1 MNMNNTG
8 TVQTHVFV
16 SRANLPLPGATVTVT
31 RRTDAGG
38 EELIA
43 VQQTD
48 SSGTTPL
55 ISVSTPETAESQ
67 SPGAGKGYSFMDIT
81 ADLPG
86 YEQVTVRDVQV
97 FPGILTLQ
105 EIQLLPTAPLF
116 GPSEQGQEFTVSPQ
130 NL

>member
-1 MNMNNTG
+1 MILSNTG
-8 TVQTHVFV
+8 TVQTHVFL
-16 SRANLPLPGATVTVT
+16 SRANLPLPGATVIVT
-31 RRTDAGG
+31 RRTDTGG
-38 EELIA
+38 TELIA

-55 ISVSTPETAESQ
+55 ISVSTPESAESQ
-67 SPGAGKGYSFMDIT
+67 SPGSARSFSYVDIT

-97 FPGILTLQ
+97 FPGVLTLQ

-116 GPSEQGQEFTVSPQ
+116 GLSEPGQEFVVTPQ